1 MNVMGIIFTNDASL
15 GELTNK
21 RTMASIPFGGRYRQ
35 VDFALSNL
43 ACAGVRHV
51 GIISR
56 HNYQS
61 LMNHIGNGEE
71 WGLDL
76 EEGGL
81 EFLTPYA
88 QTTVGTYR
96 GKLESLNNA
105 MDFLE
110 YGEEDELVVMIDSAV
125 LSNVDL
131 AAILDAHVASGK
143 DVTVVT
149 KAGICNGEKKI
160 DLALKLENGEVSDMV
175 VDYAAPAE
183 YLASMDIFVLSKK
196 WLVRSVKEMI
206 ARDKFHM
213 DRDLVMGG
221 WNRGLVSVNV
231 YEFDGVAMFNESIE
245 EYFYNSLSLIKK
257 DVRKDVFNGNH
268 PIYTKVRDRV
278 PTYYGETSEIEN
290 CLIADGCILEG
301 EVEDSVLFRQ
311 VTVGKDAEIESC
323 IIMNDAVIGEGAELK
338 YAILD
343 KNVTVTP
350 GAKLIGTKKN
360 PIIVKRGETVGELQS
375 ALPRAHPTPNPAV
388 WAT

>member
-21 RTMASIPFGGRYRQ
+21 RTMASLPFGGRYRQ

-43 ACAGVRHV
+43 SCAGVRHV

-61 LMNHIGNGEE
+61 LMNHIGDGEE
-71 WGLDL
+71 WGMEL

-88 QTTVGTYR
+88 QSATHTYR
-96 GKLESLNNA
+96 GKLESLATA

-110 YGEEDELVVMIDSAV
+110 YGADDELVVMIDSAV

-131 AAILDAHVASGK
+131 NDILNKHVASGK

-149 KAGICNGEKKI
+149 KDGICNGKKTI
-160 DLALKLENGEVSDMV
+160 DLALKVENGEVTDMM
-175 VDYAAPAE
+175 VDYAASEE
-183 YLASMDIFVLSKK
+183 YVASMDIFVLDKK
-196 WLVRSVKEMI
+196 WLVQQVKEMI

-221 WNRGLVSVNV
+221 WQRGKVSVNT
-231 YEFDGVAMFNESIE
+231 YPFKGIAMFNESVE
-245 EYFYNSLSLIKK
+245 EYFLNSEALIKK
-257 DVRKDVFNGNH
+257 EVRNDLFHYNH
-268 PIYTKVRDRV
+268 PVYTKVRDRV
-278 PTYYGETSEIEN
+278 PTYYGESSEIKD
-290 CLIADGCILEG
+290 CLVADGCFLEG
-301 EVEDSVLFRQ
+301 EVKNSVLFRE
-311 VTVGKDAEIESC
+311 VTVCKGAEVEDC
-323 IIMNDAVIGEGAELK
+323 VIMNDAVIGEGAELK

-350 GAKLIGTKKN
+350 GAKLIGTKQS
-360 PIIVKRGETVGELQS
+360 PIIVKRGETV
-375 ALPRAHPTPNPAV
+375 
-388 WAT
+388 

>member
-1 MNVMGIIFTNDASL
+1 MNVMGIIFTNDATM

-21 RTMASIPFGGRYRQ
+21 RTMASLPFGGRYRQ

-43 ACAGVRHV
+43 SCAGVRHV

-56 HNYQS
+56 YNYQS
-61 LMNHIGNGEE
+61 LMNHIGDGEE
-71 WGLDL
+71 WGLEL

-88 QTTVGTYR
+88 QSTVGTYR
-96 GKLESLNNA
+96 GKLESLKNA

-125 LSNVDL
+125 LSNIDL
-131 AAILDAHVASGK
+131 TAVLNAHVASGK

-149 KAGICNGEKKI
+149 KAGICNGEKII
-160 DLALKLENGEVSDMV
+160 DLALKVEDGEIKDMV
-175 VDYAAPAE
+175 VDYAAPSE
-183 YLASMDIFVLSKK
+183 YVASMDIFVLSKK
-196 WLVRSVKEMI
+196 FLMKSVQEMI

-221 WNRGLVSVNV
+221 WNRGVVSVNT
-231 YEFDGVAMFNESIE
+231 YAFEGIAMFNESVE
-245 EYFYNSLSLIKK
+245 EYYNNSLSLIKK
-257 DVRKDVFNGNH
+257 DVRADIFGGNH
-268 PIYTKVRDRV
+268 PVYTKVRDRV

-290 CLIADGCILEG
+290 CLIADGCMLEG
-301 EVEDSVLFRQ
+301 EVENSVLFRQ
-311 VTVGKDAEIESC
+311 VTIGKGAEVENC
-323 IIMNDAVIGEGAELK
+323 ILFNDAVIGEGAELK
-338 YAILD
+338 YVILD

-360 PIIVKRGETVGELQS
+360 PIIVKRGETV
-375 ALPRAHPTPNPAV
+375 
-388 WAT
+388 

>member
-21 RTMASIPFGGRYRQ
+21 RTMASLPFGGRYRQ

-43 ACAGVRHV
+43 TCAGVRHV

-61 LMNHIGNGEE
+61 LMIHIGDGEE
-71 WGLDL
+71 WGLEL

-88 QTTVGTYR
+88 QSASDTYR
-96 GKLESLNNA
+96 GKLESLTNA

-110 YGEEDELVVMIDSAV
+110 YGADDELVVMIDSAI

-131 AAILDAHVASGK
+131 NAVLNAHVASGK

-149 KAGICNGEKKI
+149 KAGICNGEKTI
-160 DLALKLENGEVSDMV
+160 DLALKLDENGEVSDMV

-183 YLASMDIFVLSKK
+183 YVASMDIFVLSKK
-196 WLVRSVKEMI
+196 WMVKHIKEMI

-221 WNRGLVSVNV
+221 WQHGVVSVNV
-231 YEFDGVAMFNESIE
+231 YQFEGVAMFNESVE
-245 EYFYNSLSLIKK
+245 EYFYNSLSLINK
-257 DVRKDVFNGNH
+257 DIRSNMFGGNH
-268 PIYTKVRDRV
+268 PVYTKVRDRV

-311 VTVGKDAEIESC
+311 VTVGKDAEIENC
-323 IIMNDAVIGEGAELK
+323 IIFNDAVIGEGAELK

-360 PIIVKRGETVGELQS
+360 PIIVKRGETV
-375 ALPRAHPTPNPAV
+375 
-388 WAT
+388 